1 MIRSIVLLLLVS
13 AGSALF
19 FSEFNVV
26 FWKSFLFTLIVQ
38 LVGYN
43 IFTTYQRTRLLKV
56 QQALEKEYISN
67 LQKQEAQV
75 PCAACNHEHFIMV
88 DINDAN
94 TFQCEACDQ
103 KNSVYIN
110 LETVAMTVV
119 DDVKER

>member
-1 MIRSIVLLLLVS
+1 MIRSIGLLALVS
-13 AGSALF
+13 SAAALF
-19 FSEFNVV
+19 FSELDIT
-26 FWKSFLFTLIVQ
+26 FWKTFLFTLIVQ

-43 IFTTYQRTRLLKV
+43 IYTTYQRTKLMKV
-56 QQALEKEYISN
+56 QQELEKEYIAN